1 MHGTNLSA
9 VRFEIKPSWPKK
21 FIMQVAFYAPLKSPT
36 SEVPSGD
43 RRIAR
48 FLMQALRLKGHS
60 VHLASEFK
68 SREPKGLPEVQLKLK
83 IEGLKVAQSLIA
95 GYNGAE
101 AAQKPDIWFTY
112 HLYYKAID
120 WIGPIVSK
128 ALNIPY
134 IVVEASYAPKRS
146 GGDWDVSHKRLGQII
161 KKADI
166 IFELNSM
173 DRACVAKLLGS
184 EERLVSIKPFM
195 ELPEILDSEKYRLN
209 IISKY
214 RLHPRK
220 FILVTVAMMRED
232 AKLQSYKVL
241 SQAVVRLRSQSQN
254 WQLLV
259 IGDGSARRQIEM
271 MIGQEQVHYLGE
283 LTETEIRPILSGGDL
298 FVWPSV
304 NEAYGMAMLEA
315 QAMGLPVVAGR
326 TGGVGDIVRHNETGL
341 LCEVGNANA
350 FADAIILLLE
360 NSNKR
365 ASMSLLARKYIRSE
379 HGIEH
384 VADILDYYLTDLV
397 S

>member
-1 MHGTNLSA
+1 
-9 VRFEIKPSWPKK
+9 
-21 FIMQVAFYAPLKSPT
+21 
-36 SEVPSGD
+36 
-43 RRIAR
+43 
-48 FLMQALRLKGHS
+48 
-60 VHLASEFK
+60 
-68 SREPKGLPEVQLKLK
+68 
-83 IEGLKVAQSLIA
+83 
-95 GYNGAE
+95 
-101 AAQKPDIWFTY
+101 
-112 HLYYKAID
+112 
-120 WIGPIVSK
+120 
-128 ALNIPY
+128 
-134 IVVEASYAPKRS
+134 
-146 GGDWDVSHKRLGQII
+146 
-161 KKADI
+161 
-166 IFELNSM
+166 
-173 DRACVAKLLGS
+173 
-184 EERLVSIKPFM
+184 
-195 ELPEILDSEKYRLN
+195 
-209 IISKY
+209 
-214 RLHPRK
+214 
-220 FILVTVAMMRED
+220 MRED

-259 IGDGSARRQIEM
+259 IGDGSARRKIEM